1 MRENARSLQMPSAS
15 GPLREMPQAAPM
27 PRELRRESLPQE
39 RPPVPMVREAPRPM
53 PPPPAA
59 MREMPRPD
67 QQPPAHGERNRGGN
81 PWRNEGRGERGM
93 Q

>member
-1 MRENARSLQMPSAS
+1 
-15 GPLREMPQAAPM
+15 M